1 VRSGDFSGNKTCLL
15 FFRPRIRDAFD
26 AIVALT
32 CEKVK
37 RSELKS
43 SLKFYKC
50 KKCGLDDFYSKVEGN
65 HNTESSS
72 YSPVAI

>member
-1 VRSGDFSGNKTCLL
+1 MRPGDFSRNKTCLL
-15 FFRPRIRDAFD
+15 SFRPRIRDAFD
-26 AIVALT
+26 AIVVLT

-43 SLKFYKC
+43 SLKFYEC
-50 KKCGLDDFYSKVEGN
+50 KKCGLDDFYSKAEEN
-65 HNTESSS
+65 HNTKSSS